1 MTRTIL
7 SKTALVIFVVL
18 FSAASALAQAG
29 RGIARLGGVV
39 VDVNG
44 KPIPSAKVVLVFT
57 QDENVK
63 QETTSNKKGEWGFLG
78 IGTGNWMV
86 TASAPGFIPATQK
99 CQVSQLG
106 QGNPTVTLKLQ
117 RAEKGTAPVVQD
129 EASFALLDGA
139 NQNYQDGKYDA
150 ALALFQ
156 QFLDKNP
163 DAYQVELSIG
173 DCYREKGDYPNAVK
187 NYNHLIEQAKG
198 DTTTGKD
205 MTAKALAAIG
215 LCDLRQNDFEGA
227 QKYFKQSL
235 DTAPQD
241 ENLAY
246 NVGEICFSNQKIDEA
261 LTYFELAAKIKPDWP
276 DPYLKL
282 GYVYLNK
289 ADMGKAVEYFNKF
302 LKLEPNTERSSQ
314 VQNII
319 KTIKTPRPDSH
330 CGDPVFD

>member
-1 MTRTIL
+1 MNVL
-7 SKTALVIFVVL
+7 SKTALMIFVIL
-18 FSAASALAQAG
+18 FPVASSLAQAG
-29 RGIARLGGVV
+29 RGIARLAGVV
-39 VDVNG
+39 VDSSG
-44 KPIPSAKVVLVFT
+44 KPIPSAKVVLVFA

-86 TASAPGFIPATQK
+86 TASAPGYVVASQK
-99 CQVSQLG
+99 CQVSQLA
-106 QGNPTVTLKLQ
+106 QENPTVILKLQ
-117 RAEKGTAPVVQD
+117 KAEKGTAPVVQD
-129 EASFALLDGA
+129 EDSFALLDEA
-139 NQNYQDGKYDA
+139 NQYYKDGKYDA

-163 DAYQVELSIG
+163 EAYQVRLNIG
-173 DCYREKGDYPNAVK
+173 DCNREKEDYPNAMK
-187 NYNHLIEQAKG
+187 NYNTLIEQAKV
-198 DTTTGKD
+198 DTAMGKD
-205 MTAKALAAIG
+205 ITAKALAAIG
-215 LCDLRQNDFEGA
+215 LCDLRQNDLEGA

-241 ENLAY
+241 EILAY

-282 GYVYLNK
+282 GYVYLNR
-289 ADMGKAVEYFNKF
+289 ADMGKAVEYFDKF

-314 VQNII
+314 VQDII
-319 KTIKTPRPDSH
+319 KTIKK
-330 CGDPVFD
+330 